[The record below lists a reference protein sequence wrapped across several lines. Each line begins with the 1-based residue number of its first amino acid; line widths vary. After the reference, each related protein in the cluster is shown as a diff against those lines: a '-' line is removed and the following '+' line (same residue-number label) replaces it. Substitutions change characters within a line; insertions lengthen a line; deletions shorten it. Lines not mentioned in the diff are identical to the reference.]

1 MINAV
6 RIFLLVIALG
16 VISLAGFYFYK
27 VQNNK
32 VEMGKIKTR
41 HASSYNNIIIMKVK
55 VMGEGVDLEIEDF
68 KLTHEVKG
76 KKEWILKA
84 VLAQVNNQ
92 ENVTHLKDVEMTI
105 PKGQNRSYVITAD
118 SGTYQNTSKYIDLA
132 GHVKLTGDG
141 ESLAERFNT
150 KKTTPSNTSLPKEK
164 K

>member
-6 RIFLLVIALG
+6 RIFLLIVALG

-27 VQNNK
+27 VQNNE
-32 VEMGKIKTR
+32 VELGK
-41 HASSYNNIIIMKVK
+41 MKVK
-55 VMGEGVDLEIEDF
+55 VMGKGVDLEIEDF

-141 ESLAERFNT
+141 DSLAERFNT
-150 KKTTPSNTSLPKEK
+150 KKADPSNTSLPKEK

>member
-6 RIFLLVIALG
+6 RIFLLIIALG

-27 VQNNK
+27 IQNNE
-32 VEMGKIKTR
+32 VEIGK
-41 HASSYNNIIIMKVK
+41 MKVK
-55 VMGEGVDLEIEDF
+55 VMEKGVDLEIEDF

-76 KKEWILKA
+76 KKEWVLKA

-141 ESLAERFNT
+141 ESLAERFNA
-150 KKTTPSNTSLPKEK
+150 KKAKPSNASLPKEK
-164 K
+164 ND